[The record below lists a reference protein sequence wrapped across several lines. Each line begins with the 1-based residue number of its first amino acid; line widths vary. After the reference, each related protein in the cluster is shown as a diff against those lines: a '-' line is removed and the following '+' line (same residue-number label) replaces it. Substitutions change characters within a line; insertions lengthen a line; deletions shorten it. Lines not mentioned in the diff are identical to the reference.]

1 MQDPSK
7 KTILPLETEVK
18 GSMPNDQRAEL
29 MPYYVD
35 TKTIDLNK
43 PHGVNFAEIGEG
55 KCVKQSF

>member
-7 KTILPLETEVK
+7 KILPLETPVK
-18 GSMPNDQRAEL
+18 GSLPNTQRAEL

-35 TKTIDLNK
+35 TKTINLNK

-55 KCVKQSF
+55 KCEKQSF